1 MSDPIAPVSV
11 PHCPFGCYG
20 YTGITVS
27 KAHAESL
34 HDQLRKLQADFAAY
48 RLTHP

>member
-1 MSDPIAPVSV
+1 VSGDPLAPVEV
-11 PHCPFGCYG
+11 CPFGCYAYSG
-20 YTGITVS
+20 LAVS

-34 HDQLRKLQADFAAY
+34 HDRLRAVKADFDAY